1 MSSVDS
7 GTDEDDD
14 EDEDTPK
21 KKTKK
26 RTTKDSAPSASSAK
40 DKKTKSKGKKGKKDL
55 SLSVFENLLDFLCTF
70 FSWLHLFSEDKEID
84 GKEKKSKSKEK
95 EKDKKKE
102 PASMFQINGGKDT
115 KIKKKGDLHQ
125 FQLILVERFSLLDTF
140 TVKG

>member
-1 MSSVDS
+1 MKTRTRPRRRPRKGLQRTALHLRVQ
-7 GTDEDDD
+7 
-14 EDEDTPK
+14 P
-21 KKTKK
+21 KTKK
-26 RTTKDSAPSASSAK
+26 QNPKV
-40 DKKTKSKGKKGKKDL
+40 KKGKKDL

-84 GKEKKSKSKEK
+84 GKEKKSKSK